1 MRLDILCKGGFPSD
15 GYSFARLFGYLHTF
29 GCKYTNYFHITIRLV
44 RIYAD
49 YYIILTDLRG
59 FMRLRNNIFAE
70 AFDYLK
76 REKGIKTQK
85 RLAELMG
92 VSEDTIT
99 RILKDRTEVTED
111 IITKLQTASGCIFN
125 LQWLR
130 GEDAFNMLASDA
142 AEAELRKNESK
153 QNEID
158 PASLANAAI
167 SAYVESISTLKQTI
181 SKMEVQHERELSDKN
196 ARIVELENT
205 IKDKITIIKAREAR
219 IVELE
224 RQLSAASS
232 SDLSKYPFGIGVADE
247 RKRQMK

>member
-1 MRLDILCKGGFPSD
+1 
-15 GYSFARLFGYLHTF
+15 
-29 GCKYTNYFHITIRLV
+29 
-44 RIYAD
+44 
-49 YYIILTDLRG
+49 
-59 FMRLRNNIFAE
+59 MRLRNNIFAA

-130 GEDAFNMLASDA
+130 GEDDIHMLATDV
-142 AEAELRKNESK
+142 AEAELRKNENNQK
-153 QNEID
+153 EID
-158 PASLANAAI
+158 PSSLANATI
-167 SAYVESISTLKQTI
+167 SAQIETIAVLKQTI
-181 SKMEVQHERELSDKN
+181 SNMEKQHERELAEKD
-196 ARIVELENT
+196 ARIIELKNT
-205 IKDKITIIKAREAR
+205 IEDKITIIKAREAR

-224 RQLSAASS
+224 SQVLAASS
-232 SDLSKYPFGIGVADE
+232 SDLSRYPFGIGAAEE
-247 RKRQMK
+247 RKRENI